1 MVRSQY
7 GDQDVNFRVITLK
20 EPPKNEMITFLEQE
34 HRKLPVQWT
43 PIRCARVE
51 ITLKATT
58 GGNELHELHVD
69 LAKNSIVKHQVLKG
83 KHPYID
89 SVYMKEVE
97 TACMTDQRVQD
108 EIRKLDLPPG
118 ASVVVEPWTYATD
131 GQNDMSKRV
140 TMVGALL
147 LPTVTLVKLCA
158 SVGSISVC
166 LGIGTRTTMLT
177 RSTFAQRSLKN

>member
-1 MVRSQY
+1 MRSQY

-20 EPPKNEMITFLEQE
+20 EPPKNEMITFLNQE

-51 ITLKATT
+51 ITFKVAT
-58 GGNELHELHVD
+58 GGNELRELHVD
-69 LAKNSIVKHQVLKG
+69 LTKNSIVKHQVLKG
-83 KHPYID
+83 KHSYID

-97 TACMTDQRVQD
+97 TACVSDQRVQD

-118 ASVVVEPWTYATD
+118 ASVVVEPWAYATD
-131 GQNDMSKRV
+131 GQNDMSRRV
-140 TMVGALL
+140 TMVGTSLL
-147 LPTVTLVKLCA
+147 SAVTPVNLCA
-158 SVGSISVC
+158 SVGSISAC
-166 LGIGTRTTMLT
+166 LATRTQTTMLT